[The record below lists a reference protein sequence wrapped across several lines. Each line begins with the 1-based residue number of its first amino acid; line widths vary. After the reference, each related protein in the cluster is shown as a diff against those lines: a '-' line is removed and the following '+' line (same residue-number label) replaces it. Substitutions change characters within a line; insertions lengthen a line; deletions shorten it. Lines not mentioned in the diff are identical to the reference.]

1 MLGSLR
7 RFAPQATS
15 LARHGLNIARAA
27 RTFSAAVERDV
38 MEYDCVIVGGGPA
51 GKDPL
56 LLPNCNFNRCQRMLK
71 QLKFILF

>member
-1 MLGSLR
+1 LRGCTGRCHAFLLLTDMLGSLR

-15 LARHGLNIARAA
+15 LARHGISAARVA

-51 GKDPL
+51 GEDL
-56 LLPNCNFNRCQRMLK
+56 LVPPNS
-71 QLKFILF
+71 